1 MKTTKTRGGFSPSLL
16 LQKYAVIIAWI
27 ILFISF
33 SIWMPGVFNSML
45 NVKTILGSQ
54 AVLVVA
60 SLAVLIPIIAGDYDM
75 SVAAT
80 LTVVNI
86 VVAKLNVDLGLPIGV
101 CIVIGL
107 ACLLFREATFQEVV
121 PPFVTAFCVTV
132 VSATAELLV
141 EGIGGLCGKIGG
153 FIID

>member
-1 MKTTKTRGGFSPSLL
+1 MRILL
-16 LQKYAVIIAWI
+16 KI
-27 ILFISF
+27 ILVPVVIAL
-33 SIWMPGVFNSML
+33 WL
-45 NVKTILGSQ
+45 
-54 AVLVVA
+54 VLIAAQMAESVA
-60 SLAVLIPIIAGDYDM
+60 SWI
-75 SVAAT
+75 
-80 LTVVNI
+80 
-86 VVAKLNVDLGLPIGV
+86 LNLLSGV